1 MDKVTYRGRTNV
13 NNPNVG
19 EEKKGDLIGV
29 YVYKFKIN
37 HQQFLLAYEWDPT
50 LRILLALGV
59 HENVYRDLKR
69 I

>member
-1 MDKVTYRGRTNV
+1 MTN
-13 NNPNVG
+13 N
-19 EEKKGDLIGV
+19 
-29 YVYKFKIN
+29 F
-37 HQQFLLAYEWDPT
+37 FLAYEWDPT